1 MTEQRNKLL
10 EERSRIGLAIDA
22 AIRDGVV
29 PDEHPLRSRLEMLA
43 NHRQREQELGAQLKD
58 ATRQRGVMAD
68 SLRYLREFV
77 TTNVWDDEERSLLLE
92 SIDAATAST
101 KAE

>member
-1 MTEQRNKLL
+1 M
-10 EERSRIGLAIDA
+10 
-22 AIRDGVV
+22 
-29 PDEHPLRSRLEMLA
+29 
-43 NHRQREQELGAQLKD
+43 LGAQLKD